1 MRDSLGSRLFHMRRS
16 HYLVT
21 ASFAA
26 LIGLGG
32 YLLARSPLLS
42 RLKSLPSQVA
52 QTASQ
57 LTAQP
62 ESIPT
67 EAIAQRYRAKH
78 EAINAMRRDLAR
90 LVALESTHVA
100 DSGRPTG
107 FLSMFQFP
115 VAPGS
120 RLVSFELRPRGWNAT
135 MMSDYTPILCT
146 VSVRIAADSK
156 TSIADSVLCSRAHS
170 AVP

>member
-1 MRDSLGSRLFHMRRS
+1 MRRS

-26 LIGLGG
+26 LLVLGG
-32 YLLARSPLLS
+32 FLLARTPLPS
-42 RLKSLPSQVA
+42 RVKSLPSQVA
-52 QTASQ
+52 QTAAQ
-57 LTAQP
+57 LTAEP

-67 EAIAQRYRAKH
+67 DAIAQRYRAKH

-120 RLVSFELRPRGWNAT
+120 RLISFELRPGAWNAT
-135 MMSDYTPILCT
+135 MMSDYTPIQCT
-146 VSVRIAADSK
+146 VSVRIAADSR
-156 TSIADSVLCSRAHS
+156 TSLADSVVCARAHS
-170 AVP
+170 PVP